1 MSLHLVPRHMNLS
14 APTEDGHIIGP
25 FYARELRENEGYAF
39 VIKEGRV
46 NKEGKIRK
54 KGRSEGNGEAA
65 E

>member
-1 MSLHLVPRHMNLS
+1 MNLS
-14 APTEDGHIIGP
+14 APAEDGHIIGP